1 MSDAVVQRSRKVA
14 VRAEAAK
21 PRPIPAGYGLALGA
35 SVSLGLWGG
44 IFWLVRQA
52 FG

>member
-1 MSDAVVQRSRKVA
+1 MSDATVQRIRKVPA
-14 VRAEAAK
+14 RTEAAA
-21 PRPIPAGYGLALGA
+21 PRPIPVGYGLALGA
-35 SVSLGLWGG
+35 AVSLGLWGG